1 MKIIRNVV
9 AVLGVLAL
17 IHGLTAQAQTSQQ
30 SGHREIT
37 TWVDSPT
44 GSFVGRGYASSYLT
58 NIRPKTIGKED
69 PALRTAIRSLDG
81 LGMLAVKGFGLLPAA
96 VAWQTG
102 VAMPKLIE
110 QQAETGLS
118 FGELLIANSLATKSQ
133 KSFGEIVALRAK
145 TRTWGELAERLQIN
159 PDFIITR
166 ANIAAERIVTADFRS
181 QADSHAKN
189 ISFINGYSQHNHAQH
204 H

>member
-1 MKIIRNVV
+1 
-9 AVLGVLAL
+9 
-17 IHGLTAQAQTSQQ
+17 
-30 SGHREIT
+30 
-37 TWVDSPT
+37 
-44 GSFVGRGYASSYLT
+44 
-58 NIRPKTIGKED
+58 
-69 PALRTAIRSLDG
+69 
-81 LGMLAVKGFGLLPAA
+81 
-96 VAWQTG
+96 
-102 VAMPKLIE
+102 MPKLIE

-159 PDFIITR
+159 PNFIITR